1 MNQKILFVGSAV
13 LLLLTFV
20 IGAVVYNA
28 GKAGD
33 APKSTMQDQAALVR
47 FHAPTLGNAE
57 AKVLIVEFLDPA
69 CGTCAAFYPFVK
81 RMMAANPDRIRLIVR
96 YAPLHRGSDQVV
108 AALEAARKQGMYWEA
123 LDALLRSQAQWVINH
138 TADLSLAWQT
148 LARVG
153 VNVEQAKRD
162 MQSPEIAG
170 LVEQDIKDMRT
181 LNVTKTPEFFVNG
194 RPLPTFGYDELQQLV
209 SQALAQSYR

>member
-1 MNQKILFVGSAV
+1 MKQKTLFVGSAV

-20 IGAVVYNA
+20 IGALVYNA
-28 GKAGD
+28 EKASET
-33 APKSTMQDQAALVR
+33 PKTVMQNQAALVR

-57 AKVLIVEFLDPA
+57 AKVHIVEFLDPA

-81 RMMAANPDRIRLIVR
+81 RMIAANPGKIRLFIR

-123 LDALLRSQAQWVINH
+123 LEALLGSHAQWVINH
-138 TADLSLAWQT
+138 TAHLNLAWQP
-148 LARVG
+148 LARIG
-153 VNVEQAKRD
+153 VNVEQARHD
-162 MQSPEIAG
+162 MQAPEIAR
-170 LVEQDIKDMRT
+170 LIAQDIEDTRT

-194 RPLPTFGYDELQQLV
+194 RPMPSFGYEELQKLV
-209 SQALAQSYR
+209 SHALAQSYR

>member
-1 MNQKILFVGSAV
+1 MKQKTLFVGSAV

-20 IGAVVYNA
+20 IGALVYNA
-28 GKAGD
+28 EKASET
-33 APKSTMQDQAALVR
+33 PKTVMQNQAALVR

-57 AKVLIVEFLDPA
+57 AKVHIVEFLDPA

-81 RMMAANPDRIRLIVR
+81 RMIAANPGKIRLFIR

-123 LDALLRSQAQWVINH
+123 LEALLGSQAQWVINH
-138 TADLSLAWQT
+138 TAHLNLAWQP
-148 LARVG
+148 LARIG
-153 VNVEQAKRD
+153 VNVEQARHD
-162 MQSPEIAG
+162 MQAPEIAR
-170 LVEQDIKDMRT
+170 LIAQDIEDTRT

-194 RPLPTFGYDELQQLV
+194 RPMPSFGYEELQKLV
-209 SQALAQSYR
+209 SHALAQSYR